1 MSPRQEIVYL
11 AAVFMRLRML
21 RIQASLGT
29 SSKPQA
35 GGALAEMRKGLSGRE
50 CIFPLFPTPLPL
62 LKRLVFFS
70 VPDREFVSVTSS
82 GRRELW
88 REAKVWKSLYFD
100 NLEIRFQAQ

>member
-29 SSKPQA
+29 SPKPQA

-50 CIFPLFPTPLPL
+50 CIFPLFPTPFPSSNDWS
-62 LKRLVFFS
+62 FS
-70 VPDREFVSVTSS
+70 QSPTENSFR
-82 GRRELW
+82 
-88 REAKVWKSLYFD
+88 
-100 NLEIRFQAQ
+100 